1 MVNFDSLL
9 SPTARAHLRSDEAA
23 MHAMYAMSDIELGVR
38 LLAMAREARRV
49 LGLPRPDHDH
59 QYAGPALLWHIV
71 PVLAADLIAAADG
84 PAQLAGSMPASC
96 YTASAT
102 ETADQ
107 SIRSRT
113 TDPGRNLRTWIDWY
127 NAAGAL
133 SRAAHTEPGSG
144 CQAVRLLARAAVH
157 GSPMA
162 IAVDR
167 LFPPSPLTRR
177 GAGWSYGDCADR
189 VREPMALRNRA
200 DPGYV
205 PVLTWSPACDFRTRP
220 YCIENEAAKALL
232 AEIGPLD
239 HLDVRGFRSAARS
252 RDSVAAEI
260 YLGRDVVRISRD
272 DGGSY
277 LVTLQRPNF
286 DPHGNSR
293 WEVVLRANPRTMGM
307 VRAHLQSLPA
317 APAIEPHERWYALGT
332 GASSPVYRYASAEAV
347 TRQIQQ
353 NADHGSGPAIH
364 AVAVNEEQVPVYAL
378 RGEEPRTPAPVF
390 SVDFEA
396 QAPNKEQPT
405 GRLLEFPAF
414 GPG

>member
-23 MHAMYAMSDIELGVR
+23 IHAMYAMSDIDLGVH

-59 QYAGPALLWHIV
+59 QYAGSALLWHIV
-71 PVLAADLIAAADG
+71 PVLAADLITAADG
-84 PAQLAGSMPASC
+84 PVQLSGAMPASC
-96 YTASAT
+96 YTASAD
-102 ETADQ
+102 ETSDQ
-107 SIRSRT
+107 SIRSLT

-167 LFPPSPLTRR
+167 LFPPSPLTRK

-189 VREPMALRNRA
+189 VRETMAFRNRA
-200 DPGYV
+200 DCGYI

-220 YCIENEAAKALL
+220 YCIENEAAKTLL

-239 HLDVRGFRSAARS
+239 HLDVRGFRSTARS
-252 RDSVAAEI
+252 NEAVATELH
-260 YLGRDVVRISRD
+260 LGHDVVRISRD
-272 DGGSY
+272 TSGSY
-277 LVTLQRPNF
+277 LVTQKRPIF
-286 DPHGNSR
+286 DPRGDSR
-293 WEVVLRANPRTMGM
+293 WETVLRASHRTMGM
-307 VRAHLQSLPA
+307 VRAQLQSLPA
-317 APAIEPHERWYALGT
+317 APAVEPHERWYALGT
-332 GASSPVYRYASAEAV
+332 GTSSPVYRYASAEAV
-347 TRQIQQ
+347 ARQIQR
-353 NADHGSGPAIH
+353 NADYGQGPVIH
-364 AVAVNEEQVPVYAL
+364 AVAVSEDHLPAYAL
-378 RGEEPRTPAPVF
+378 RGEEPSAPAPIF
-390 SVDFEA
+390 SIDFEA
-396 QAPNKEQPT
+396 MAQKEQPT
-405 GRLLEFPAF
+405 GRLLEFPTF